1 MEDYKFYYNDSFV
14 LITSEPAQMKEK
26 FAKVLESDIDI
37 QAFIAN
43 HDFLFDGSTNDSILI
58 LSSEPKKVFDAL
70 TEDLD
75 VITAGGGL
83 VFNEHHELLLIHRRG
98 YWDMAKG
105 KIEKNERKIDGA
117 EREVTEETGVG
128 IAKVSVT
135 PIITYHVYF
144 MKGKRCLKDTYWY
157 KMQATPGQSKL
168 VPQTEEDITDVR
180 WVKLS
185 ELPEYKAGCYP
196 LIWDLIATHV
206 LHKA

>member
-1 MEDYKFYYNDSFV
+1 
-14 LITSEPAQMKEK
+14 MKEK

-37 QAFIAN
+37 QAFVAN

-58 LSSEPKKVFDAL
+58 LSNKPDAVFETL
-70 TEDLD
+70 TKDLD
-75 VITAGGGL
+75 IVTAGGGI

-117 EREVTEETGVG
+117 EREVTEETGVA
-128 IAKVSVT
+128 IDKVSVT

-157 KMQATPGQSKL
+157 KMQASPGQNKL
-168 VPQTEEDITDVR
+168 VPQAEEDITDVR
-180 WVKLS
+180 WVSLAD
-185 ELPEYKAGCYP
+185 LPSYKEACYP
-196 LIWDLIATHV
+196 LIWDLIATQV